1 MSFRKKRKRSK
12 NLTKSGKKGAG
23 KINHSDKNTD
33 HLMNS
38 FMVKTD
44 NDRLIPSNSLLMKSQ
59 MKSKRNASNLD
70 NTLVS

>member
-1 MSFRKKRKRSK
+1 MSFRKKRKKSK

-23 KINHSDKNTD
+23 KINNSEKNTD
-33 HLMNS
+33 HFLNS

-44 NDRLIPSNSLLMKSQ
+44 TDRLIPSNSLLMKSQ

-70 NTLVS
+70 NTLIS